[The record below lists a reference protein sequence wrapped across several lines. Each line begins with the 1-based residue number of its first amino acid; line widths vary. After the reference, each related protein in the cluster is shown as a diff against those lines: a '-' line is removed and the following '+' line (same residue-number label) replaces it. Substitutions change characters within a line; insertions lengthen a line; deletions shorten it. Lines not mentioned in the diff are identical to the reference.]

1 MHKIGV
7 DIVEIPRIEEALS
20 RFSDRFLRRVYTD
33 SEISLGKRRVP
44 FLAARFAGKEAV
56 MKALG
61 TGVKGVSWREIEILA
76 KPSGEPQVRLY
87 GKARIKAESLGLSGL
102 AISLS
107 HSRDYAVATV
117 VAEQD
122 NRFTI

>member
-7 DIVEIPRIEEALS
+7 DIVEISRIEEALL
-20 RFSDRFLRRVYTD
+20 RFQERFLQRIYTD
-33 SEISLGKRRVP
+33 SEISLGKCRVP

-61 TGVKGVSWREIEILA
+61 TGVKGVGWREIEILA
-76 KPSGEPQVRLY
+76 KPNGEPLVRLY
-87 GKARIKAESLGLSGL
+87 GKARTKADSLGLSEL

-107 HSRDYAVATV
+107 HSREYAVATV
-117 VAEQD
+117 VGEAP
-122 NRFTI
+122 